1 MSMVELVRFVS
12 RFLSEVFVDIFALF
26 AASKL
31 WRELAHTPWPIMQ
44 LEHSRLIVFTHS
56 LRRRC
61 TSPLADFSFDI
72 SDSNIDTTCFEARRV
87 SCRKKNETAFYPIR
101 EQSAKFKW
109 IKVLFSRTVK
119 SG

>member
-1 MSMVELVRFVS
+1 MVELVRFVS
-12 RFLSEVFVDIFALF
+12 RFLSEVFVDDFASLF
-26 AASKL
+26 VASKL

-87 SCRKKNETAFYPIR
+87 SCRKKN
-101 EQSAKFKW
+101 
-109 IKVLFSRTVK
+109 
-119 SG
+119 